1 MTASAVT
8 TGPDSGPDSRP
19 GSRSAAAISSQ
30 LRGSSL
36 LTLGK
41 LLAVA
46 ANLGIQVLIV
56 RYLTKS
62 AYGAFAYAL
71 SLVTM
76 LSTLI
81 TLGIQRAIP
90 RFAAMYDE
98 KGEYGKLAGTFV
110 LQLGTIG
117 VLGLSAILFT
127 LGLRQWLTNSVI
139 GDAEVVGVLTILV
152 LLAPLQA
159 LDSTA
164 LSVFAVYSRPRAIF
178 FRRYVVTPA
187 LRFAVVAVL
196 IAGGLDERAL
206 ALGWVLIGA
215 AGLGIY
221 AVMLRDLFSTQHLGS
236 KLRSKSFEIPYREV
250 LGFALP
256 LLTTDVLF
264 VLLNTAD
271 VVLINRYGST
281 ADVGSFRAVQ
291 PAAKMNQFVMTSFAL
306 LYTPVVAR
314 HFSRG
319 DRAGVS
325 DLYWRTASWI
335 TVLTFPVLILT
346 FSLSGPLTE
355 TLFGA
360 EYSGSAVFMAL
371 LAVGYYFNAALG
383 FNGLTV
389 KTYGR
394 VGYSVAISSA
404 AAVTNVVLNVLLIP
418 RYGPMGAALG
428 TLATLVAHNLL
439 KQLGLR
445 LGTGIP
451 LFRLSSLPLYTTVV
465 VGAGGLYLLVERF
478 DLSLAT
484 AGLPAV
490 LTVVAVVAVARRD
503 LQVEDTFPELA
514 RLPVIGRLA
523 SGAPET
529 DR

>member
-1 MTASAVT
+1 MTAST
-8 TGPDSGPDSRP
+8 LDTGTENPSLPEP
-19 GSRSAAAISSQ
+19 GTVVGSQ

-36 LTLGK
+36 LTFGK

-98 KGEYGKLAGTFV
+98 QREYGKLAGTFV

-117 VLGLSAILFT
+117 VLGLSAILLT
-127 LGLRQWLTNSVI
+127 LGLRQWLTDSVI
-139 GDAEVVGVLTILV
+139 GDTEVVGVLTILV

-164 LSVFAVYSRPRAIF
+164 LSIFAVYSRPRAIF

-221 AVMLRDLFSTQHLGS
+221 AVMLRDLFATQHLGP
-236 KLRSKSFEIPYREV
+236 KLRSRSFEIPYREV

-256 LLTTDVLF
+256 LLTTDILF

-281 ADVGSFRAVQ
+281 ADVGAFRAVQ

-314 HFSRG
+314 YFSRG
-319 DRAGVS
+319 DRNGVS

-360 EYSGSAVFMAL
+360 EYSGSATFMAL

-389 KTYGR
+389 KTFGR
-394 VGYSVAISSA
+394 IGYSVAISSA
-404 AAVTNVVLNVLLIP
+404 AAVTNVILNFVLIP
-418 RYGPMGAALG
+418 RYGPLGAALG

-439 KQLGLR
+439 KQFGLR

-451 LFRLSSLPLYTTVV
+451 LFRVSSIPLYATVAL
-465 VGAGGLYLLVERF
+465 GSGGLYLLVERF
-478 DLSLAT
+478 DLSLA
-484 AGLPAV
+484 AAALPA
-490 LTVVAVVAVARRD
+490 LLPVVAVIAVARRD
-503 LQVEDTFPELA
+503 LRIEDTFPELA
-514 RLPVIGRLA
+514 RLPLVGRLA
-523 SGAPET
+523 SGNSEE
-529 DR
+529 RL